1 MTLNAKIQKN
11 YLYLISIVENIVVL
25 LGLKV
30 LKSDDSYTF
39 PAVEMRKFTKDFKI
53 INIDI

>member
-1 MTLNAKIQKN
+1 MEA
-11 YLYLISIVENIVVL
+11 IVVL

-39 PAVEMRKFTKDFKI
+39 PAVQMREFTKVIEI